1 VPTPLSYWICTT
13 FPRERR
19 YRAWF
24 LKKYAERPLLEC
36 YQELAKKF
44 PQGLADVALLPEELS
59 GAVNAIT
66 GGIAVVET
74 EARAT

>member
-1 VPTPLSYWICTT
+1 
-13 FPRERR
+13 
-19 YRAWF
+19 
-24 LKKYAERPLLEC
+24 LKKHAERPLLEC

-66 GGIAVVET
+66 GGMAVVET